1 MKFEEV
7 LPALRAGKKV
17 QHKDWKSKLDFSISL
32 ESTPSTLLILG
43 EVLSND
49 WEIVK
54 DKVKKTVWVNVYQ
67 GQHGFA
73 TDGIH
78 NSQEEALHSAARIG
92 MPHICLHSFTVEVG
106 EE

>member
-54 DKVKKTVWVNVYQ
+54 DKVKKTIWVNVYR
-67 GQHGFA
+67 
-73 TDGIH
+73 DENMIH
-78 NSQEEALHSAARIG
+78 VAGAYGAKVVAEANTLSCLNYLGAHSI
-92 MPHICLHSFTVEVG
+92 TVEVD
-106 EE
+106 E